1 MSSTIPHHDHID
13 QFQMPFNS
21 TPPSRQ
27 KTHHEYLKKNCGIRN
42 SKKSLEK
49 DNKKK
54 TIESSIYPIFEPI
67 HFQNP

>member
-1 MSSTIPHHDHID
+1 MSSTIARHDYFDHS
-13 QFQMPFNS
+13 QSQLQSATN
-21 TPPSRQ
+21 RQ

-54 TIESSIYPIFEPI
+54 TIESSIYPIFEPT